1 MKRIVLYVSD
11 KCVHCKAAQQYLDSK
26 KIPYRLTDAKTQ
38 RGRKELQAIGA
49 KGVPVF
55 KIGDQYLFGFDIKS
69 FDKMFKS

>member
-11 KCVHCKAAQQYLDSK
+11 KCVHCKAAQQYLDAK

-49 KGVPVF
+49 KGVPVI
-55 KIGDQYLFGFDIKS
+55 KIADQYLFGFDIKA
-69 FDKMFKS
+69 FDKMFNS